1 MMFPLSLMGEAKT
14 WLDELNEGTIK
25 TWDELQTAFISR
37 FFPPALFDRLLR
49 EIRAFSQH
57 ENETLTEAWLRMKK
71 RPEIA
76 MKTVAFAEEG
86 SSNSDTN
93 KIMTQMDAMTMIM
106 DAHYKEFKS
115 HSKQPDPDHND
126 DDTPMS
132 CEEEAKFKQTF
143 RRTRFYNDY
152 RDRDLN
158 CDNWHSS
165 GRNNY
170 NKDNYQSHS
179 DDKPDLK
186 KQLSDFIKAH
196 TRPILLLA
204 DKQSGRPSGSLP
216 GNTQP
221 NPKAA
226 FQSDESSALI
236 QNKVPLKLEDPGSFF
251 IPCNFD
257 KAFSCDALADL
268 GASINLMSYFLYAKL
283 SLKTLKPT
291 KMSVRL
297 ADISFQYHV
306 GIAKNMLVEVGK
318 FTFPVD
324 FVILEMEKDS
334 KVPLIIGRPFL
345 HTIDVVTRVKQKQL
359 NLGVG
364 TEHMTFYMDS
374 AMKHSYSNDDT
385 CFSIEG
391 SEILYS
397 IEGAILK
404 EKLIA
409 EFDKFMEMTADEN
422 SESEF
427 DTEETRFKNIT
438 FNTDYKIKTSLEEPI
453 TNLELKPLPNNLKYA
468 FLEEPSFLPV
478 IISSQLSVENKK
490 NSFLSLKDTS
500 KPLLGKPQTF
510 LESVPDSPWVSPI
523 HYVPKKGGITV
534 VTNEKDELVPTRTVT
549 GWRVCIDYRKLNEA
563 TAKDHFPLPFMDQIL
578 ERLTRNK
585 YFCFLDGFSGYFQIL
600 IDPMDQEKTTF
611 TCPFGTY
618 AYCRMPFGL
627 CNAPANF
634 QRYMLAIFHY
644 MIEESVEVFMDD
656 FSIFGNSFNN

>member
-1 MMFPLSLMGEAKT
+1 MPRKEKMEAQYGKFLNMIRTVRINVPLVNILFGMSNYGKFLK
-14 WLDELNEGTIK
+14 ELVSNKHKLE
-25 TWDELQTAFISR
+25 QIS
-37 FFPPALFDRLLR
+37 
-49 EIRAFSQH
+49 
-57 ENETLTEAWLRMKK
+57 
-71 RPEIA
+71 
-76 MKTVAFAEEG
+76 
-86 SSNSDTN
+86 
-93 KIMTQMDAMTMIM
+93 
-106 DAHYKEFKS
+106 
-115 HSKQPDPDHND
+115 
-126 DDTPMS
+126 
-132 CEEEAKFKQTF
+132 
-143 RRTRFYNDY
+143 
-152 RDRDLN
+152 
-158 CDNWHSS
+158 
-165 GRNNY
+165 
-170 NKDNYQSHS
+170 
-179 DDKPDLK
+179 
-186 KQLSDFIKAH
+186 
-196 TRPILLLA
+196 
-204 DKQSGRPSGSLP
+204 
-216 GNTQP
+216 
-221 NPKAA
+221 AA

-510 LESVPDSPWVSPI
+510 LESV
-523 HYVPKKGGITV
+523 
-534 VTNEKDELVPTRTVT
+534 
-549 GWRVCIDYRKLNEA
+549 
-563 TAKDHFPLPFMDQIL
+563 
-578 ERLTRNK
+578 RLFVNIKFNSWKTKNQLFKNK
-585 YFCFLDGFSGYFQIL
+585 NG
-600 IDPMDQEKTTF
+600 
-611 TCPFGTY
+611 
-618 AYCRMPFGL
+618 
-627 CNAPANF
+627 
-634 QRYMLAIFHY
+634 
-644 MIEESVEVFMDD
+644 
-656 FSIFGNSFNN
+656 